1 MLDHRLKETWL
12 LPLPTKRSASSRKV
26 ALAMAKSLREQFGRE
41 IREARLQAGMS
52 QTDLG
57 ERINKAQTY
66 VSELEHGHINLTI
79 DTMLLMAHAVGLKVV
94 LGMHSEQRRLD

>member
-1 MLDHRLKETWL
+1 MVAPVAR
-12 LPLPTKRSASSRKV
+12 KRSTPSRKT
-26 ALAMAKSLREQFGRE
+26 ALALAKSLREQFGRE

-57 ERINKAQTY
+57 KLINKAQTY

-94 LGMHSEQRRLD
+94 LGMHSENALSD

>member
-1 MLDHRLKETWL
+1 
-12 LPLPTKRSASSRKV
+12 
-26 ALAMAKSLREQFGRE
+26 MAKSLREQFGRE

-57 ERINKAQTY
+57 ELINKAQTY
-66 VSELEHGHINLTI
+66 VSELEHGQINLTI

-94 LGMHSEQRRLD
+94 LGMHAENPQSD